1 MPRFLT
7 TLSMCSLISA
17 CLSAGADEPAVQ
29 PGFDVSV
36 AAQVDG
42 AKPASGNLFLGATL
56 FVDPESKPAV
66 TARAWRATRPA
77 DAAQMDKI
85 AKNPSADWIEG
96 RKSVD
101 WVRAR
106 VTQIKAAGA
115 LPVFVFYNVPG
126 RDCGNHSAGGVAANE
141 YDRWISTMADA
152 IGNERAV
159 IVLEP
164 DAIALTECLSK
175 EKLDERFAMLRRA
188 VSFLS
193 RRGFAVY
200 LDAGHSNWHSAD
212 EMARRLTSAGIAEAR
227 GFSLNVSN
235 FNATDREVAY
245 GREVSARVGKKPFI
259 VDTSRNG
266 AGSDG
271 NWCNPAGRA
280 LGTPPTAKTGQAEVD
295 AFFWIKP
302 PGESDGQC
310 NGGLA
315 AGQWMPEYALGLAQ
329 RARF

>member
-1 MPRFLT
+1 
-7 TLSMCSLISA
+7 MCSLISA
-17 CLSAGADEPAVQ
+17 CLAAGADGPAGQ
-29 PGFDVSV
+29 PGFEESV
-36 AAQVDG
+36 AAQVEG
-42 AKPASGNLFLGATL
+42 AKPVSSNPFAGAKF
-56 FVDPESKPAV
+56 FVDPESNPAV
-66 TARAWRATRPA
+66 TARAWRTTRPA
-77 DAAQMDKI
+77 DAAQLDKI

-96 RKSVD
+96 SKSAD

-106 VTQIKAAGA
+106 VAQIKAAGA
-115 LPVFVFYNVPG
+115 LPVFVFYNIPG
-126 RDCGNHSAGGVAANE
+126 RDCGQHSAGGVAANE

-159 IVLEP
+159 ILLEP
-164 DAIALTECLSK
+164 DAIALTDCLK
-175 EKLDERFAMLRRA
+175 DKVEERFAMLKRA
-188 VSFLS
+188 VTLLS

-200 LDAGHSNWHSAD
+200 LDAGHSNWHPAD
-212 EMARRLTSAGIAEAR
+212 EMARRLTSAGIADAR
-227 GFSLNVSN
+227 GFTLNVSN

-245 GREVSARVGKKPFI
+245 GRDLSARVGKKSFI

-271 NWCNPAGRA
+271 NWCNPSGRA
-280 LGTPPTAKTGQAEVD
+280 LGMPPTANTGQPEVD

-302 PGESDGQC
+302 PGESDGAC

-315 AGQWMPEYALGLAQ
+315 AGKWMPEYALGLAQ